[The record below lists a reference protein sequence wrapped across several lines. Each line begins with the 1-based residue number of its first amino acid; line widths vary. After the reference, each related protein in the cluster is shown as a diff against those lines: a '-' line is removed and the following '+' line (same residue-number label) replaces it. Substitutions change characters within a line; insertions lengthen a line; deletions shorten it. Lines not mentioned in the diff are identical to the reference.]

1 MTQIDFQIVVFHNE
15 TENKISDLI
24 PHLIPDRAV
33 VDVDV
38 VARYVKSIGVKRGRV
53 DGAVAVGVRAAVVD
67 VAVADLNVRTRRGV
81 GPAKNASF
89 ERVFPVSVPSLSW

>member
-1 MTQIDFQIVVFHNE
+1 
-15 TENKISDLI
+15 
-24 PHLIPDRAV
+24 

-67 VAVADLNVRTRRGV
+67 VAVADLDVRTRGGV
-81 GPAKNASF
+81 GPA
-89 ERVFPVSVPSLSW
+89 

>member
-1 MTQIDFQIVVFHNE
+1 MSLFHNE
-15 TENKISDLI
+15 SEKKTSDLT

-38 VARYVKSIGVKRGRV
+38 VARYVKSIGIKRGRV

-67 VAVADLNVRTRRGV
+67 VAVADLDVRTRRGV
-81 GPAKNASF
+81 CPAKHAAF
-89 ERVFPVSVPSLSW
+89 VRVFPVFVPSLSW